1 MSEEG
6 KKAALAIA
14 EPEKCS
20 ECHGQGR
27 VKVGWHPIAGST
39 YRIKVDYAPCHKCRA
54 EVRS

>member
-1 MSEEG
+1 MSADDQGRASE
-6 KKAALAIA
+6 IA

-39 YRIKVDYAPCHKCRA
+39 YRIKVDYAPCPKCSA
-54 EVRS
+54 EVKS